1 MVSVVVAVIVVAM
14 GSVVIVAVTVTVV
27 PATVLSSSEL
37 HPCNDSEAM
46 KPKQTATKARAS
58 CMIAKDQRCQ
68 VLSEWS
74 KRASIGLFFLEPR
87 QRGIC

>member
-14 GSVVIVAVTVTVV
+14 GSVVIVAVTVMVV

-58 CMIAKDQRCQ
+58 CMIGTD
-68 VLSEWS
+68 SE
-74 KRASIGLFFLEPR
+74 G
-87 QRGIC
+87 